1 MSSVVENRSVKVGD
15 AVKLDNGSRSMAVA
29 GKEAKPLS
37 ELDGLADRG
46 DSYLCKVTGDTV
58 TVLTSFRDILL
69 VPNTD
74 VTKVDFAEPSAPDG
88 VTFIPLYF
96 SANVNLVLQAYNVHL
111 LGGDSYKFKSLTLI
125 ARTLNTVGS
134 GKAFIDTSGTR
145 GLDPPT
151 QDERGVDIQ
160 HLPPPQAEPTTGLHP
175 EPQNG
180 HQGDKGRDGGD
191 GGDAG
196 NVTVFTGQPFDA
208 SRFEFDLSGGQGG
221 DGETGFVGQQGSNSF
236 VSSDSFLMRL
246 QGRGTVLI

>member
-1 MSSVVENRSVKVGD
+1 MSRVVENRSVKVGD

-29 GKEAKPLS
+29 GKEAKPLG

-134 GKAFIDTSGTR
+134 GKVFIDTSGTR

-160 HLPPPQAEPTTGLHP
+160 HLPPPQAINNGN
-175 EPQNG
+175 PQDG
-180 HQGDKGRDGGD
+180 HQGEKGRDGGD

-221 DGETGFVGQQGSNSF
+221 DGETGFVGQKGSNSF
-236 VSSDSFLMRL
+236 PTNGSFLQRAR
-246 QGRGTVLI
+246 GRGTVLI